1 MTGIPCENP
10 QHSPDRPCETVLRCT
25 SDHVAL
31 EALTDK
37 IWACLNGTQVSD
49 RTRFELKLI
58 IHEALINAAEH
69 GNDSDPEK
77 FVTVTCRV
85 SPHQVEFVVQDEGPG
100 FDPEA
105 VPDCTAEENLLCES
119 GRGTFLI
126 HELTD
131 ECRYEDCGRCQ
142 VLVKRF

>member
-1 MTGIPCENP
+1 MTSIPCEKP
-10 QHSPDRPCETVLRCT
+10 QRSSDSPVETVLRCT
-25 SDHVAL
+25 SDHTAL
-31 EALTDK
+31 EALTDDV
-37 IWACLNGTQVSD
+37 WACLNGVQVDD
-49 RTRFELKLI
+49 RVRFELKLI

-69 GNDSDPEK
+69 GNESDPSK

-85 SPHQVEFVVQDEGPG
+85 SPDQVEFVVADEGPG
-100 FDPEA
+100 FEPCE
-105 VPDCTAEENLLCES
+105 VPDCTAEENLLRES

-131 ECRYEDCGRCQ
+131 ECRYEDCGRRQ